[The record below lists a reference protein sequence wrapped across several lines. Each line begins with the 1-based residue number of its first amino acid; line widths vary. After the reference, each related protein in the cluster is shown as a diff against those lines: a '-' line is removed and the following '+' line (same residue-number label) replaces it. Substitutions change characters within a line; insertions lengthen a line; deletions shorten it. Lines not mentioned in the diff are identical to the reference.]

1 VRDTYF
7 RTEFPRNWDTQSQN
21 YGKVHLYAVDFD
33 PRVERVARFMMWVA
47 GDGSANVFRMNSLDE
62 REWKRDPRFLQEVA
76 DGGFDVIMTNP
87 PFAGTIRHPQILTKY
102 DLAYKE
108 RLVRRRTKETV
119 KVHRDRKRRNTMT
132 RDVLFLERCLRW
144 LAPGG
149 RMAIVLPQG
158 NFNNVSAEYI
168 RREVMRRAR
177 ILAVVGLDVNTFKP
191 HTGTKTSV
199 LFLQKWGEDEAPD
212 WEDWYQAIYDHEAA
226 VDAYQRRVAMRDKLA
241 KKPIPAELGDLKP
254 PGDPPAPPR
263 DYPIFFATSK
273 RSGRDNSG
281 QYDYLKDE
289 NGQVVMERKEVLVHD
304 EEGAWTEVERERKK
318 LDCDLNEIA
327 EAFIAWGRKHNLDFF
342 AHSPHDG
349 RSFAEIVEGAG
360 LTISSVPVS
369 GLGWAMRADAEY
381 YQPRYLVYEALFK
394 DCPTVDALT
403 SYILHPV
410 EVKREYVEEGIQI
423 LLAQNIRGNRLDFSE
438 PAYMSADLSSK
449 LRRNLLETGDV
460 VITRSGVNY
469 GDTAPY
475 LGVPAPLY
483 ASADCLVLRP
493 TKISGEYLA
502 TFFNTHYGRELMKR
516 GAYGTAQPHIA
527 PTYIS
532 ELRVYINR
540 DVEREANKL
549 LTESQK
555 CIEKSKRLYRQAEQL
570 LLDELGLHDLNLP
583 KGLHSQAPLT
593 QAWEAHR
600 IDSEY
605 FRPRCLGATE
615 MIYNCGHPV
624 HLLREL
630 LTAPLTN
637 GATPLGADYAGG
649 EVVFLTAEN
658 IKELQVWPDD
668 KRIAAEFSNSVLARS
683 RLKPG
688 DLLVTIKGKVGVA
701 AVAPEFEGEWN
712 INQDIA
718 RAQIDPSVNPY
729 YLAVFFESELG
740 QAQVDR
746 LTTGAI
752 NPFLGLGN
760 LIDFPIP
767 IPPRDVQDKFEGIT
781 REIIEKR
788 RQAEALLEQAK
799 RKVEALIESEA
810 AHG

>member
-1 VRDTYF
+1 
-7 RTEFPRNWDTQSQN
+7 
-21 YGKVHLYAVDFD
+21 
-33 PRVERVARFMMWVA
+33 
-47 GDGSANVFRMNSLDE
+47 
-62 REWKRDPRFLQEVA
+62 
-76 DGGFDVIMTNP
+76 
-87 PFAGTIRHPQILTKY
+87 
-102 DLAYKE
+102 
-108 RLVRRRTKETV
+108 
-119 KVHRDRKRRNTMT
+119 
-132 RDVLFLERCLRW
+132 
-144 LAPGG
+144 
-149 RMAIVLPQG
+149 MAIVLPQG

-168 RREVMRRAR
+168 RREIMRRAR

-241 KKPIPAELGDLKP
+241 KKKKPIPAELGDLKP
-254 PGDPPAPPR
+254 SGDPPAPPR
-263 DYPIFFATSK
+263 DYPIFFATSQ

-281 QYDYLKDE
+281 QYAYLKSEDGE
-289 NGQVVMERKEVLVHD
+289 VVKELKKVLVHD
-304 EEGAWTEVERERKK
+304 EEGDWVEVERERNK

-327 EAFIAWGRKHNLDFF
+327 EAFIAWAGEHNLDFF

-349 RSFAEIVEGAG
+349 RSFAEIVEGAEIDASEVWSRD
-360 LTISSVPVS
+360 LERTHRI
-369 GLGWAMRADAEY
+369 DAEY
-381 YQPRYLVYEALFK
+381 YHPRYLELEAILAKHSPKPLPEICDVTDGNHFKVSDYFSPDGEYRYLRGQDLSDFFLSEANPVYIPKEVFDSLEPSHMKPLDVLLSIVGTIGAVGMIPPDWPVVTGSCKLAILRAQKINPYYLAAFWASK
-394 DCPTVDALT
+394 YGKFQAERNTRGTVQMGLVLD
-403 SYILHPV
+403 
-410 EVKREYVEEGIQI
+410 
-423 LLAQNIRGNRLDFSE
+423 DFSYLLVPDVS
-438 PAYMSADLSSK
+438 PAFQEEVAKLVSA
-449 LRRNLLETGDV
+449 
-460 VITRSGVNY
+460 
-469 GDTAPY
+469 
-475 LGVPAPLY
+475 
-483 ASADCLVLRP
+483 
-493 TKISGEYLA
+493 
-502 TFFNTHYGRELMKR
+502 
-516 GAYGTAQPHIA
+516 AYEQRQ
-527 PTYIS
+527 
-532 ELRVYINR
+532 E
-540 DVEREANKL
+540 
-549 LTESQK
+549 
-555 CIEKSKRLYRQAEQL
+555 SKRLYHQAEQM

-583 KGLHSQAPLT
+583 EGLHSQAPLI

-701 AVAPEFEGEWN
+701 AVVPEFEGEWN

-760 LIDFPIP
+760 LIDFPIT
-767 IPPRDVQDKFEGIT
+767 IPPRDVQDRFERIT

-788 RQAEALLEQAK
+788 RQAETLLEQAE
-799 RKVEALIESEA
+799 RKVETMIESEA